1 MAVGAMMQKQ
11 MKVHQGVAADG
22 RPEFL
27 NQLSIELADLLR
39 WELDPIHKRHA
50 TTQIDRRCDQRLFH
64 RQRHVTVASDPL
76 LIAQRLVQAATKA
89 NPDVFDRVVMINVK
103 VADGLNLKIE
113 KSVPSKQ
120 GQHVIEE
127 TDPGGDLIL
136 AAAIEIDRKLNLRF
150 SGIASNRCGSGHGF
164 SDFRDKNR
172 FVNRQY
178 CAVNGDS

>member
-76 LIAQRLVQAATKA
+76 LIAQRLIQAATEA
-89 NPDVFDRVVMINVK
+89 DSDIFDRVVMVNVQI
-103 VADGLNLKIE
+103 ANRFNLQIE
-113 KSVPSKQ
+113 ESVPSKQ

-127 TDPGGDLIL
+127 TDARGDFIL
-136 AAAIEIDRKLNLRF
+136 SAAIKIDGKLNLSF
-150 SGIASNRCGSGHGF
+150 SGIASNRCGSGHGV
-164 SDFRDKNR
+164 SVGSLEYVASTSVDGG
-172 FVNRQY
+172 VEL
-178 CAVNGDS
+178 

>member
-76 LIAQRLVQAATKA
+76 LVAQRLVEAAPQTD
-89 NPDVFDRVVMINVK
+89 PDVFDRVVMIHVQI
-103 VADGLNLKIE
+103 ADGFDLQIE
-113 KSVPSKQ
+113 ESMSSKQ

-127 TDPGGDLIL
+127 TNARGDFIL
-136 AAAIEIDRKLNLRF
+136 SAAIQINGKLNLRF